1 MNILI
6 IASQQFPGTTDT
18 GLYLICDEQDIMLFA
33 EVVAP
38 AEITVI
44 GNNYPCIGSN
54 RRPTTSGSCNASANA
69 STLLYCTLIKP
80 GVYGPKSS

>member
-1 MNILI
+1 MDVFI

-18 GLYLICDEQDIMLFA
+18 GLYLICDEQGVMLFT

-44 GNNYPCIGSN
+44 GNLPLPVSAPTGN
-54 RRPTTSGSCNASANA
+54 RLHRDLAM
-69 STLLYCTLIKP
+69 LLPMLLHYYIVL
-80 GVYGPKSS
+80 

>member
-18 GLYLICDEQDIMLFA
+18 GLYLICNEQDIMLFA

-44 GNNYPCIGSN
+44 GNNYACLSLYRLQQETDYIGLLPCFFQCFYIIILYFN
-54 RRPTTSGSCNASANA
+54 KTRRVWS
-69 STLLYCTLIKP
+69 
-80 GVYGPKSS
+80 

>member
-18 GLYLICDEQDIMLFA
+18 SLYLICNEQDIMLFA

-44 GNNYPCIGSN
+44 GNNYACLLPVSA
-54 RRPTTSGSCNASANA
+54 PTGDRLHRDLAM
-69 STLLYCTLIKP
+69 LLPMLLHYYIVL
-80 GVYGPKSS
+80 